1 MEFGGRSSTL
11 LFVAAAYAFVSALPV
26 PARVFPCSDAA
37 INLAFPR

>member
-11 LFVAAAYAFVSALPV
+11 LYIAAACAFVSALAV
-26 PARVFPCSDAA
+26 PMRVLPCSDEA